1 MTGAELCAHFDVE
14 PDALREFLLARH
26 ILFHTDSSGQLWASL
41 DHDQLLNAL
50 PAKEGVSKSDPFDIL
65 PLGDRG
71 RGTYPELWQPIII

>member
-50 PAKEGVSKSDPFDIL
+50 PAKEGVSKSDPI
-65 PLGDRG
+65 
-71 RGTYPELWQPIII
+71 